1 MRIEEVE
8 SFIMVKVKTTNF
20 FFLAITFVSFNL
32 WFALFPVQDSTVEAA
47 LKSEEVLTASDQVPV
62 DHSTGKRSIDWRKPQ
77 GWEKRLLRD
86 TFSQSHF
93 QKNQSQNSSLFHLKS
108 PGKLPGIEFG
118 IEMHSIQA
126 FQSVVPSENLPK
138 VLDLKR
144 EQPLLLSPSINAPD
158 YNGGFLRFTW

>member
-1 MRIEEVE
+1 
-8 SFIMVKVKTTNF
+8 MVKVKIPTLS
-20 FFLAITFVSFNL
+20 FLAITFASFNS
-32 WFALFPVQDSTVEAA
+32 WFALLPVKDSTVEAA
-47 LKSEEVLTASDQVPV
+47 LNSDEVLTASEQVPV
-62 DHSTGKRSIDWRKPQ
+62 GNLTRKRSIELRRPQ
-77 GWEKRLLRD
+77 GGEKRLLRE
-86 TFSQSHF
+86 TFSQNPF
-93 QKNQSQNSSLFHLKS
+93 QKNQLQNSSLFHLKS

-144 EQPLLLSPSINAPD
+144 EQPLILPSSNNAPD

>member
-1 MRIEEVE
+1 
-8 SFIMVKVKTTNF
+8 MVKEKTPKHS
-20 FFLAITFVSFNL
+20 FLAVTFVSCTL
-32 WFALFPVQDSTVEAA
+32 WLTLFPVEDSTAEAA
-47 LKSEEVLTASDQVPV
+47 LNSEEELTASDQVPV
-62 DHSTGKRSIDWRKPQ
+62 DNSTRKRSIDLRKTQ
-77 GWEKRLLRD
+77 GWEKRLLGE
-86 TFSQSHF
+86 TFSQNHF

-138 VLDLKR
+138 ALEPKR

-158 YNGGFLRFTW
+158 YNGGFFRFTW